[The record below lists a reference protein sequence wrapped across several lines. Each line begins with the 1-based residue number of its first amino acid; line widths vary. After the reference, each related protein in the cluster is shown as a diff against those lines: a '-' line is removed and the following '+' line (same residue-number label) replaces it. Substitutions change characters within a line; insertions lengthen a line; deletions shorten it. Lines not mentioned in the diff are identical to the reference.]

1 MSINPPCRGRKKRK
15 GNPNDSTGSY
25 GIDHIGDQDKIPSS
39 IDQHEKSAPS
49 CGINI
54 QKIYTLEHILQID
67 TIREHT
73 MGFLNTHVLIKFRL
87 LSKSSLKDTM
97 LFISSVLKKKDNKSI
112 LPTTIWNPKSQG
124 YMPSGLDELDTPY
137 PLVLHQQLEIE
148 KAPLQFDHVYGNVRW
163 PHETK
168 FNKDKLKICAG
179 IGMGCGFSR
188 MIMSPGNEYNVKVIY
203 RGTGRHW
210 NNQFGITRPPPKYV
224 DSSTIILDYDSVP
237 NDFPGF
243 EDTSNCVFPS
253 GWMNSSITNAV
264 MWEINDG
271 QVVVT
276 KRLGEYSNVSKD
288 LNIGEYIGREYIGR
302 GRYASQQ
309 SVKLNL
315 NLSDEANG
323 VLTLKYIA
331 NGVQQEK
338 ILCGGLMG
346 EFSWIA
352 MLGGSD
358 WKEYDCTI
366 EMRKYP
372 NWC

>member
-1 MSINPPCRGRKKRK
+1 MYIPVNP
-15 GNPNDSTGSY
+15 S
-25 GIDHIGDQDKIPSS
+25 Q
-39 IDQHEKSAPS
+39 Q
-49 CGINI
+49 I
-54 QKIYTLEHILQID
+54 QNFKFVAMDLEL
-67 TIREHT
+67 
-73 MGFLNTHVLIKFRL
+73 MGGALYLKPFTRVHFRL
-87 LSKSSLKDTM
+87 
-97 LFISSVLKKKDNKSI
+97 
-112 LPTTIWNPKSQG
+112 Q
-124 YMPSGLDELDTPY
+124 
-137 PLVLHQQLEIE
+137 PLV
-148 KAPLQFDHVYGNVRW
+148 
-163 PHETK
+163 
-168 FNKDKLKICAG
+168 DKLKICAG

-302 GRYASQQ
+302 GRYTFQQ